1 MMHSDAFKREFKD
14 RSPTINMCN
23 VTNQPNPLLN

>member
-14 RSPTINMCN
+14 RSLAINMCN